1 MTNPQQQPRR
11 PERGAVLVTGS
22 ARRLG
27 RAIALGM
34 ASDGW
39 DIVVHYHRS
48 ADDAQQTVR
57 DIQALGRQA
66 VAIAA
71 DLSNAAQ
78 VSALFDAAREAL
90 PVNALV
96 NNASLFEQ
104 DTPTDFDPARLH
116 AHIGPN
122 LVAPL
127 QLGRR
132 LFESLDTRERGVIVN
147 ILDQKL
153 GNLNPDFFS
162 YTLTKQALLGATR
175 MMAMAFAP
183 RLRVVG
189 VSPGL
194 TLPSYLQDAEAFEQA
209 HRHTALLD
217 KSSEPQD
224 IVDTVVFLAAQK
236 AITGV
241 NLTVDGGQ
249 HLIGLER
256 DVSYLDFGEQ
266 SQ

>member
-1 MTNPQQQPRR
+1 MTTPQPQRNR
-11 PERGAVLVTGS
+11 PARGAVLVTGS

-27 RAIALGM
+27 RAIALGL
-34 ASDGW
+34 AGDGW

-48 ADDAQQTVR
+48 AEDAQQTVR
-57 DIQALGRQA
+57 DIQALGQQA
-66 VAIAA
+66 VAMSA
-71 DLSNAAQ
+71 DLSDTTQ
-78 VSALFDAAREAL
+78 VSALFDAARNAL

-104 DTPTDFDPARLH
+104 DTPVDFDPARLH

-127 QLGRR
+127 QLGRC
-132 LFESLDTRERGVIVN
+132 LFESMDTQERGVIVN

-194 TLPSYLQDAEAFEQA
+194 TLPSYLQDADAFEQA
-209 HRHTALLD
+209 HRQAALLD
-217 KSSEPQD
+217 SSSEPQD
-224 IVDTVVFLAAQK
+224 IVDAVVFLAAQK
-236 AITGV
+236 AVTGV

-249 HLIGLER
+249 HLIGLPR
-256 DVSYLDFGEQ
+256 DVSYLDFGEP